1 MQKLARQIVWFVV
14 VGSAAAATH
23 WLAVVA
29 LVSTLNLDP
38 LVANLAGWLVAFGVS
53 FTGHFQLTFKFQRAS
68 MAVAARRFFVVSA
81 AGFGANQV
89 AYAWLLHATTLR
101 YDYLLALILIGIAGM
116 TFILGRV
123 WAFRHTP

>member
-1 MQKLARQIVWFVV
+1 MQKLARQVVWFIV
-14 VGSAAAATH
+14 VGCVAAATH

-29 LVSTLNLDP
+29 LVSTLRLDP

-53 FTGHFQLTFKFQRAS
+53 FTGHYQLTFKFQRAP

-81 AGFGANQV
+81 AGFSANQI

>member
-1 MQKLARQIVWFVV
+1 MQKLARQVVWFVV
-14 VGSAAAATH
+14 VGCAAASTH

-29 LVSTLNLDP
+29 LVSTMGLDP
-38 LVANLAGWLVAFGVS
+38 LVANLAGWLLAFGVS
-53 FTGHFQLTFKFQRAS
+53 FVGHYQLTFRFQRAPIA
-68 MAVAARRFFVVSA
+68 MAARRFFAVSA
-81 AGFGANQV
+81 TGFAANQL

-101 YDYLLALILIGIAGM
+101 YDYLLGLVLAGIAGV